1 MVEECTH
8 KRTLY
13 RDMVSSSC
21 CLLSEP
27 RLISFRFGFAT
38 VLSIYNKWMFSA
50 DKFGFPSP
58 LFVTTMHMV
67 MQFLL
72 AALAR
77 LLFPSTFGSPYSPNL
92 KQYG

>member
-1 MVEECTH
+1 MVEERIH
-8 KRTLY
+8 KQPLH
-13 RDMVSSSC
+13 RDMVSPTY
-21 CLLSEP
+21 CLLTEP
-27 RLISFRFGFAT
+27 RLISCRFGFAT
-38 VLSIYNKWMFSA
+38 VLSVYNKWMFSA

-58 LFVTTMHMV
+58 LFVTSMHMI